1 MSTTFTDTDVNNC
14 FSIYNTDTERLVIS
28 FNTTKNGWK
37 LNLWDMLL
45 SSTALRWIALVTHF
59 PNIIKPLIG
68 MHEKHY
74 SLVWYIK
81 IMNTAIII
89 IDSET
94 IKADFWKYQN

>member
-1 MSTTFTDTDVNNC
+1 MNNC
-14 FSIYNTDTERLVIS
+14 FSIYNTDIERLVIS

-59 PNIIKPLIG
+59 LNIIKPLIG

-74 SLVWYIK
+74 SLVWYIE

-94 IKADFWKYQN
+94 IKAGFWKYQN

>member
-14 FSIYNTDTERLVIS
+14 FRIYNTDTERLVIS
-28 FNTTKNGWK
+28 FNTTKKWLEIK
-37 LNLWDMLL
+37 LMRHAFVFNCPEVNSTGYLL
-45 SSTALRWIALVTHF
+45 
-59 PNIIKPLIG
+59 PKIIKPIG

-89 IDSET
+89 IGSET
-94 IKADFWKYQN
+94 IKADF

>member
-1 MSTTFTDTDVNNC
+1 MRHAFVFNCPEVNSTDY
-14 FSIYNTDTERLVIS
+14 SL
-28 FNTTKNGWK
+28 
-37 LNLWDMLL
+37 
-45 SSTALRWIALVTHF
+45 
-59 PNIIKPLIG
+59 PNIIKPIG

-94 IKADFWKYQN
+94 IKAGF

>member
-1 MSTTFTDTDVNNC
+1 MRHAFVFNCPEVNSTDY
-14 FSIYNTDTERLVIS
+14 SL
-28 FNTTKNGWK
+28 
-37 LNLWDMLL
+37 
-45 SSTALRWIALVTHF
+45 
-59 PNIIKPLIG
+59 PNIIKLIG

-94 IKADFWKYQN
+94 IKAGLKIPKLGFLKKKSKIIYLQLIKAIFFHK

>member
-1 MSTTFTDTDVNNC
+1 MRHAFVFNCPKVNST
-14 FSIYNTDTERLVIS
+14 
-28 FNTTKNGWK
+28 
-37 LNLWDMLL
+37 
-45 SSTALRWIALVTHF
+45 LVTHF

-68 MHEKHY
+68 MYEKHY

-94 IKADFWKYQN
+94 IKAGF